1 MRWWAFWRRVQYGS
15 LFSVFWIVVG
25 VVVYYTNFYT
35 PANCFD
41 SFQNGDERGVDC
53 DGSCVRICAFS
64 VIPPRTVWADS
75 FRIIDGQYNAVAYVE
90 NSNPGAATPE
100 LRYTFKLL
108 DQGSV
113 IAERK
118 GVTILPPNSVYP
130 IFEGRILTKD
140 GRVPTET
147 IIEIEPADMWLP
159 ATIGRNQ
166 FKVNDFDLTAI
177 DSRPRLTAQVE
188 NIELTG
194 ADDIEVVA
202 TIFNSAGKPLTAS
215 QTLIDNFAPRS
226 VREIVFTWPNS
237 IARTV
242 RSCEVPSD
250 IMLVLDRSGSMAAD
264 GGEPV
269 EPLAS
274 AKKAAENFVDQ
285 VKKNARL
292 GFVSYATTPSLPIE
306 QSLTADTAAVKSAIA
321 GVTMGEDG
329 VQYTNMGDAFKVA
342 LDELT
347 SERHRE
353 DARKVIIF
361 MTDGDVTRPVNPA
374 TGEADR
380 DYAANYA
387 KEMAS
392 AAKTVDATIYTI
404 GFGSFLTESGADV
417 ARDTELIKA
426 LATSPEHYFE
436 APTVTDLAAVYTEIA
451 SGLCEE
457 GPTRVEIIT
466 KTATNFA
473 PLR

>member
-1 MRWWAFWRRVQYGS
+1 MRWWAFWRRVQYGT
-15 LFSVFWIVVG
+15 LFCVFWIFVG
-25 VVVYYTNFYT
+25 VFVYYANFYT
-35 PANCFD
+35 PATCFD

-64 VIPPRTVWADS
+64 VTPPKIVWADS

-100 LRYTFKLL
+100 LRYSFKLL
-108 DQGSV
+108 DQGAV

-118 GVTILPPNSVYP
+118 GTTILPPNSVYP
-130 IFEGRILTKD
+130 IFEGRIMTKD
-140 GRVPTET
+140 GRIPTET
-147 IIEIEPADMWLP
+147 IIEIEPAEMWLP
-159 ATIGRNQ
+159 ATVGRNQ
-166 FKVNDFDLTAI
+166 FKVNDFDLSSI

-188 NIELTG
+188 NVELTD

-215 QTLIDNFAPRS
+215 QTLVDNFAARS
-226 VREIVFTWPNS
+226 VREVVFTWPNS

-250 IMLVLDRSGSMAAD
+250 IVLVLDRSGSMAAD
-264 GGEPV
+264 GGDPV
-269 EPLAS
+269 EPLSS
-274 AKKAAENFVDQ
+274 AKLAAGNFVDQ

-292 GFVSYATTPSLPIE
+292 GFVSYATTPSLPME
-306 QSLTADTAAVKSAIA
+306 QSLTADTAAVKSAIL
-321 GVTMGEDG
+321 GVTMGKDG

-342 LDELT
+342 LEELK
-347 SERHRE
+347 SVRHRE

-361 MTDGDVTRPVNPA
+361 MTDGDVTRPVNPE

-380 DYAANYA
+380 EYAANYA
-387 KEMAS
+387 KEMAA
-392 AAKTVDATIYTI
+392 AAKSAEATIYTI
-404 GFGSFLTESGADV
+404 GFGSFLAGGASEV
-417 ARDTELIKA
+417 ARDTELIKS

-436 APTVTDLAAVYTEIA
+436 APTTAELAKVYSEIA
-451 SGLCEE
+451 DGICEE